1 MKHQSERRLSVQLIG
16 LYTHLDAF
24 QPLASW
30 FFFCFPT
37 LLLLLSPLR
46 KKETIFRYFENNGET
61 RARAAAFFLQWPS
74 RTQTTTE
81 VERERERDIR
91 SATTRLAVVVALETG
106 DDPIVHMTNIVTR
119 AGSMKKKKKT
129 AILYKTTSKLEKKK
143 KKTVETQKQSHS
155 RGHREKETR
164 WPDLVILPGSRRS
177 FSDISLAFESQ
188 EQQQLIGSHQKKEIP
203 IVFFFFFFF
212 VSLKVKPVASLR
224 EGRKKSRVLWHDKHL
239 QERARIRSACHAEVL
254 SLSLLFFIL
263 FLFYFYT
270 FLNPVTK
277 ERDNASIGIGT
288 GFDSIYFLWAWRKK
302 RSERRSRID
311 GSLGWNSK
319 TRLLSAKLIWSTAG
333 WLPKRLEEKKK
344 RKTQTKYKFFFK
356 KKKNERTNEGSRD
369 TRESLSWHPCV
380 TEL

>member
-1 MKHQSERRLSVQLIG
+1 MAF
-16 LYTHLDAF
+16 THA
-24 QPLASW
+24 
-30 FFFCFPT
+30 
-37 LLLLLSPLR
+37 
-46 KKETIFRYFENNGET
+46 NNHRG
-61 RARAAAFFLQWPS
+61 R
-74 RTQTTTE
+74 
-81 VERERERDIR
+81 ERERERYTICYH
-91 SATTRLAVVVALETG
+91 STRCCCCLGNGRWSYSSYDQHCDTRWKHEEEQLQNLKKKRRKQSRHKNSHTAEGTEKKRR
-106 DDPIVHMTNIVTR
+106 DDPI
-119 AGSMKKKKKT
+119 
-129 AILYKTTSKLEKKK
+129 
-143 KKTVETQKQSHS
+143 
-155 RGHREKETR
+155 
-164 WPDLVILPGSRRS
+164 WS
-177 FSDISLAFESQ
+177 FSLVLVDRFPTSLWPLSRKSNSSSLAP
-188 EQQQLIGSHQKKEIP
+188 IKKKEIP
-203 IVFFFFFFF
+203 IVFFFFFFFF